1 MEPKR
6 PPITTIIICQD
17 SASYIRGCLESV
29 TWTDEIIAV
38 DSGSTDSTL
47 DILRQTGA
55 KTFHRDWEGFRKQKE
70 FAMNQATNDW
80 ILEIDTDEFLSPEL
94 IDEIH
99 NLPTGDWNRYACFEM
114 PRLTFFH
121 DTPVY
126 HCGWFPDFKP
136 RLYNR
141 KNGEWVG
148 ITIHEQFK
156 SSGARKKLK
165 NLLMHKP
172 PWDTASFVKRT
183 IDYSIIG
190 AKDYSAKGRKARF
203 IDMTLRPLYTF
214 IYKFFIRKGF
224 LDGILGF
231 FICAT
236 ESFGVFVKYYT
247 LRGLTRGR

>member
-99 NLPTGDWNRYACFEM
+99 NLPTGDWDRYACFEM
-114 PRLTFFH
+114 PRLTFLH

>member
-17 SASYIRGCLESV
+17 NASYIQGCLESV
-29 TWTDEIIAV
+29 TWTEEIVAV
-38 DSGSTDSTL
+38 DSGSTDGTL
-47 DILRQTGA
+47 DILRQMGA
-55 KTFHRDWEGFRKQKE
+55 KTFHKDWEGFRKQKE

-80 ILEIDTDEFLSPEL
+80 VLEIDTDEFLSPEL

-99 NLPTGDWNRYACFEM
+99 NLSPDDWDRCSCFEL

-136 RLYNR
+136 RLYR
-141 KNGEWVG
+141 RTDGEWTG
-148 ITIHEQFK
+148 INIHEQF
-156 SSGARKKLK
+156 SSFGVKKKLE
-165 NLLMHKP
+165 NHLVHKP

-183 IDYSIIG
+183 IDYATIG
-190 AKDYSAKGRKARF
+190 AKDYHDKGRKARI
-203 IDMTLRPLYTF
+203 IDLTLRPFYTF

-224 LDGILGF
+224 LDGTLGF

-236 ESFGVFVKYYT
+236 ESFGVFLKYYT
-247 LRGLTRGR
+247 LLSLRRKR

>member
-247 LRGLTRGR
+247 LRRLTRGR